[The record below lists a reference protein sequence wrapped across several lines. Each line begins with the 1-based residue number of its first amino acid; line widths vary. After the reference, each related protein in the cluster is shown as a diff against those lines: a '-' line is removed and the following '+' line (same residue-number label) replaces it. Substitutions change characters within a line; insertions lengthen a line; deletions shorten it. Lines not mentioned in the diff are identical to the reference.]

1 LAARLEEHVKQKR
14 PERRADEETSC
25 CIEVSDRVREIARST
40 LHLSD
45 LEIDELFFNTQ
56 SLQQDTASEYSL
68 VQDVEE
74 HLDKLPFANS
84 LVQRFTRIFS

>member
-56 SLQQDTASEYSL
+56 SLQQ
-68 VQDVEE
+68 V
-74 HLDKLPFANS
+74 
-84 LVQRFTRIFS
+84 